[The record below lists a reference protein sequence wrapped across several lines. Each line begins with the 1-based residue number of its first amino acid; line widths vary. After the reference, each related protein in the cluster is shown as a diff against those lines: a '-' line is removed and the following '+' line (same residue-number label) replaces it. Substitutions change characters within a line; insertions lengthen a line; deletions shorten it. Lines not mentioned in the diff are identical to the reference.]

1 VADTRHAIV
10 IAVLRNNK
18 NRETRVKKKLSV
30 LLAPAVF
37 ACCASFVLA
46 ADLKIGANDSV
57 QSALA
62 GQKGTRVTVRTRS
75 GQDITGAV
83 REVNANVVQ
92 LGAVGGKE
100 FFDAV
105 VPLNAIDAIYVRVKE

>member
-1 VADTRHAIV
+1 MQKIC
-10 IAVLRNNK
+10 
-18 NRETRVKKKLSV
+18 
-30 LLAPAVF
+30 LLAVTAALACAALPA
-37 ACCASFVLA
+37 AA

-57 QSALA
+57 QTTLA
-62 GQKGTRVTVRTRS
+62 GQKGVRVTVRVRS
-75 GQDITGAV
+75 GQDITGVV

-105 VPLNAIDAIYVRVKE
+105 VPLNAVDAVYVRVKE

>member
-1 VADTRHAIV
+1 MQKMSMAFIVAI
-10 IAVLRNNK
+10 I
-18 NRETRVKKKLSV
+18 
-30 LLAPAVF
+30 F
-37 ACCASFVLA
+37 ACATFAASSA
-46 ADLKIGANDSV
+46 ELKIGASDSV
-57 QSALA
+57 QSALS

-105 VPLNAIDAIYVRVKE
+105 VPLSAIDAVYVRVKE

>member
-1 VADTRHAIV
+1 MNKMSLAFMAAGIFASATF
-10 IAVLRNNK
+10 AV
-18 NRETRVKKKLSV
+18 S
-30 LLAPAVF
+30 
-37 ACCASFVLA
+37 A
-46 ADLKIGANDSV
+46 ADLKVGASDGV
-57 QSALA
+57 QSTLA

-75 GQDITGAV
+75 GQEITGAV

-105 VPLNAIDAIYVRVKE
+105 VPLSAIDAVYVRVKD

>member
-1 VADTRHAIV
+1 VKNAI
-10 IAVLRNNK
+10 
-18 NRETRVKKKLSV
+18 SV
-30 LLAPAVF
+30 LAVAAAFLCPAMPS
-37 ACCASFVLA
+37 AG
-46 ADLKIGANDSV
+46 ADLKIGAGDGL

-62 GQKGTRVTVRTRS
+62 GQKGSRVTLRTRS
-75 GQDITGAV
+75 GQEITGAV

-105 VPLNAIDAIYVRVKE
+105 VPLSAVDAVYVRVKE